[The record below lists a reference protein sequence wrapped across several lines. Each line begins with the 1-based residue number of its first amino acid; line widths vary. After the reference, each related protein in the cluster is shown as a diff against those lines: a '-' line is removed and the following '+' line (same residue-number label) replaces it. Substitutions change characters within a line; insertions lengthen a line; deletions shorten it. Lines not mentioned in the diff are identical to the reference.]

1 MGLLRMSRTYAR
13 LCYSAGGE
21 LEQIQLLLRHRSVEA
36 RGGTLQCTP
45 VPTPPSGRRVLS
57 LVFVLKF
64 NDENIAQTSAKLIK
78 RLSLSLVILLASAK
92 NSGGTGA
99 RVPSA
104 DYSRGTA
111 IFFEWL
117 DDRFVAATDS
127 LETHSNRPPTFDDCK
142 IVKQGTANSFFTIS
156 GGVRSGP
163 NWDTQGTAAKA
174 YESVRGSKD
183 PGKVADEWR
192 RLILLQLQ
200 SLPDRDRTALEWFV
214 RYNMMLFVGLLP
226 DGSIDA
232 RVAAFSFDGKHF
244 DISLVRPPTS
254 KLRSIGE
261 GEKAVDTFLSHKT
274 PEARQEY
281 AAWEAS
287 LKSTFGVR
295 TPADVQTEL
304 VMKVVD
310 WAIKHPEGDQVG
322 GIVEAVEL
330 QSKSTIT
337 WLRPCQKA
345 ESRSLGHRMAQEGP
359 R

>member
-156 GGVRSGP
+156 VALGLALIGILRARLRKLMNQYGVQRI
-163 NWDTQGTAAKA
+163 Q
-174 YESVRGSKD
+174 VRWPTNGDASYCYNY
-183 PGKVADEWR
+183 
-192 RLILLQLQ
+192 
-200 SLPDRDRTALEWFV
+200 SLCPTGIAL
-214 RYNMMLFVGLLP
+214 R
-226 DGSIDA
+226 
-232 RVAAFSFDGKHF
+232 
-244 DISLVRPPTS
+244 
-254 KLRSIGE
+254 
-261 GEKAVDTFLSHKT
+261 
-274 PEARQEY
+274 
-281 AAWEAS
+281 
-287 LKSTFGVR
+287 
-295 TPADVQTEL
+295 
-304 VMKVVD
+304 
-310 WAIKHPEGDQVG
+310 
-322 GIVEAVEL
+322 
-330 QSKSTIT
+330 
-337 WLRPCQKA
+337 
-345 ESRSLGHRMAQEGP
+345 
-359 R
+359 